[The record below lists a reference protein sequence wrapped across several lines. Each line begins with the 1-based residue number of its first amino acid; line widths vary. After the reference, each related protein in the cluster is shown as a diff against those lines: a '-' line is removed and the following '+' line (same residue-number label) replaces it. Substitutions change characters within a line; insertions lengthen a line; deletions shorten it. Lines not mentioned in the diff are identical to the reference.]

1 MDCNLPES
9 PIMHGSAFQRQQ
21 PARRGFGM
29 AEVVVATAIVGV
41 MIVGALEGAGM
52 VARSKRLVADRL
64 TGPGLAHD
72 LMAEIL
78 TLPYVDPNTGSTAI
92 GPDAGE
98 SSRVNFDDV
107 DDYHNWT
114 SVNAVARDGS
124 ARSGYTGW
132 SQTVAVAWASRTDT
146 TTSGSDT
153 NLKRIT
159 VTVTSPTGEATQ
171 VVALRARYGA
181 LERDLPIATT
191 AVRWSGIELRA
202 GASTRAQFG
211 ATSLTNLATDAN

>member
-1 MDCNLPES
+1 MV
-9 PIMHGSAFQRQQ
+9 
-21 PARRGFGM
+21 
-29 AEVVVATAIVGV
+29 EVVVATAIVGMMLV
-41 MIVGALEGAGM
+41 AALEGAGM
-52 VARSKRLVADRL
+52 VARSKRLVADQL
-64 TGPGLAHD
+64 TGPDLAND

-78 TLPYVDPNTGSTAI
+78 TLPYVDPNTGSATI
-92 GPDAGE
+92 GPDSGE
-98 SSRVNFDDV
+98 SSRANFDDV

-114 SVNAVARDGS
+114 SANAVARDGS

-132 SQTVAVAWASRTDT
+132 SQAVAVAWVSWSDLS
-146 TTSGSDT
+146 TSGSDT

-191 AVRWSGIELRA
+191 AVRWSGVELRA
-202 GASTRAQFG
+202 GASTRSQFG
-211 ATSLTNLATDAN
+211 ATSLSNLATDAN